1 LDSFSSYGVGGADE
15 INVADA
21 AADVAME
28 AAEAM
33 TEVAISITVEEA
45 DTREEASSTPTGIT
59 SRFDGGCM
67 WKVADVCLVV

>member
-1 LDSFSSYGVGGADE
+1 
-15 INVADA
+15 
-21 AADVAME
+21 ME

-67 WKVADVCLVV
+67 WKVADVRLVV